1 MQVSQCYPKDTQ
13 GFTAEIIQLLETH
26 YAVLDPALR
35 RGLVKALILL
45 RNKGQLTA
53 TELHPLFFR
62 LFRCQ
67 DKDLRQ
73 MLFRHIIAGV
83 TGSSPHAA
91 SPQDQNELMQPR
103 IISSWRCL
111 MVCVHALQT

>member
-83 TGSSPHAA
+83 T
-91 SPQDQNELMQPR
+91 R
-103 IISSWRCL
+103 I
-111 MVCVHALQT
+111 TPGPK

>member
-1 MQVSQCYPKDTQ
+1 M
-13 GFTAEIIQLLETH
+13 QLLDTH

-45 RNKGQLTA
+45 RNKGQLSA
-53 TELHPLFFR
+53 VKLHPLLFR

-73 MLFRHIIAGV
+73 MLFRHIVSGV
-83 TGSSPHAA
+83 SCEFAVLCCVNWLHATA
-91 SPQDQNELMQPR
+91 CIRSFN
-103 IISSWRCL
+103 
-111 MVCVHALQT
+111 

>member
-1 MQVSQCYPKDTQ
+1 MMGSLMEPMTDLTLCLPMQVSQCYPKDTQ
-13 GFTAEIIQLLETH
+13 GFTAEVIQLLDTH
-26 YAVLDPALR
+26 YALLDPALR

-45 RNKGQLTA
+45 RNKGQLTP

-73 MLFRHIIAGV
+73 MLFRHIIAGAV
-83 TGSSPHAA
+83 KHDHIGG
-91 SPQDQNELMQPR
+91 EK
-103 IISSWRCL
+103 
-111 MVCVHALQT
+111 